1 MKKQCLV
8 VLVTVAAMLVG
19 LPSLV
24 LAQAGSVVAAVP
36 GNTVV
41 VDEAG
46 DLQLR
51 NCNSS
56 LPNLACSLPPPA
68 PLALPGYFDIN
79 TAKITQIGGGRV
91 DLSITLQEPI
101 PAAPPQGFI
110 AYIWQFEGGCV
121 ENPPPGTLNKAGIQV
136 VWHGPSGSSS
146 GFWEANWFEI
156 VSCSPRE
163 SEKADPVEF
172 HFTEDGVKVRVE
184 LSDLLTAIDPG
195 EPLIWYA
202 AVRRVPFIYQP
213 TGYPQFTNT
222 VPVDVAPNV
231 VALVPSGVVHPE
243 GPATWVP
250 QMSKSQ

>member
-1 MKKQCLV
+1 MKKQSLI
-8 VLVTVAAMLVG
+8 VLVSAAAMLVG

-51 NCNSS
+51 NCNPSK
-56 LPNLACSLPPPA
+56 PGLACSIPPTA
-68 PLALPGYFDIN
+68 PLSLPGYFDIN
-79 TAKITQIGGGRV
+79 TTKITQIGNGRV

-101 PAAPPQGFI
+101 PEAPPQGFI

-121 ENPPPGTLNKAGIQV
+121 DPQPGNKAGVQV
-136 VWHGPSGSSS
+136 VWHGASSP
-146 GFWEANWFEI
+146 GYWEANWFEI
-156 VSCSPRE
+156 INCSPRAI
-163 SEKADPVEF
+163 EKADPIEF
-172 HFTEDGVKVRVE
+172 QFTDDGVKVRGE

-195 EPLIWYA
+195 DPLVWYA

-213 TGYPQFTNT
+213 DSVLFTT
-222 VPVDVAPNV
+222 TIPVDFAPNV
-231 VALVPSGVVHPE
+231 VALTPEGVEHPE
-243 GPATWVP
+243 DPAIWLPRVP
-250 QMSKSQ
+250 QL